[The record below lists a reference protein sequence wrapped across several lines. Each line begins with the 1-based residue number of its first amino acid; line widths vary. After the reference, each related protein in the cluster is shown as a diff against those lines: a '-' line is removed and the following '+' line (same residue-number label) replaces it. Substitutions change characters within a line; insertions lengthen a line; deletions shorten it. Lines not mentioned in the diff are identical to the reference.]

1 MKWIVQTMPL
11 NGPLFEGAIDVYG
24 AAFLEP
30 PYSDADRGAEVRYR
44 LQKVHSTRRG
54 YRGLIALQGEA
65 VTGMCYGYR
74 GAGGQWWHD
83 AVTASLG
90 SEARKVWME
99 DSFELVEIAVHP
111 KAQGQGVGGGLIREL
126 LNERAETTCVLSTRT
141 DSRAHLLYERHGFE
155 IIHEMAFSRG
165 GSPFYIMGKP
175 LDGMSRPS
183 RHT

>member
-1 MKWIVQTMPL
+1 MSWSVQTLPL

-54 YRGLIALQGEA
+54 YRGLIALEDET

-74 GAGGQWWHD
+74 GSGGQWWHD
-83 AVTASLG
+83 AVVAALNG
-90 SEARKVWME
+90 DARRTWME

-111 KAQGQGVGGGLIREL
+111 KAQGHGVGSGLIREL
-126 LNERAETTCVLSTRT
+126 LTNRPESTCVLSTRI
-141 DSRAHLLYERHGFE
+141 DSRAHILYARHGFE
-155 IIHEMAFSRG
+155 VIHEMAFSRG
-165 GSPFYIMGKP
+165 GAPFYIMGKA
-175 LDGMSRPS
+175 LA
-183 RHT
+183 